1 MLYWSTPVAY
11 FIVGGM
17 EKQIKN
23 TSLFSW
29 KV

>member
-11 FIVGGM
+11 FIVGGG

-23 TSLFSW
+23 TSPFSW
-29 KV
+29 SV